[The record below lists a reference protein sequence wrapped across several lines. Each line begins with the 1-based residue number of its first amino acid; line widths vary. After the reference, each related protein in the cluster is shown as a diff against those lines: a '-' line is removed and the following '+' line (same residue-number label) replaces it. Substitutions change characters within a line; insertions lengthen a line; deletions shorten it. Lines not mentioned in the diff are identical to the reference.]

1 MFYGAKRAGQ
11 TSPLPP
17 ADTANMESVLMSTPK
32 AGCSR
37 SLSLLALLA
46 MALPAVSQADTLD
59 YSWAELGY
67 VDSEFGNLNGDG
79 ISLRGSLPVND
90 TFFVF
95 ASYWDVGYDFNVDLT
110 SIEAGGGVHL
120 PFNDKVHLV
129 GRFGLVKSEF
139 DSNNSSSDDD
149 GFTFGAHVRAE
160 LMPKLEVEGGFD
172 YIDLGMDPDTL
183 LIAQARYFFL
193 DNVSGGLRLEF
204 GDDIDSMSLGVRVT
218 F

>member
-1 MFYGAKRAGQ
+1 
-11 TSPLPP
+11 
-17 ADTANMESVLMSTPK
+17 MSRPK
-32 AGCSR
+32 ARCAELLG
-37 SLSLLALLA
+37 LLAVA
-46 MALPAVSQADTLD
+46 ATALPAVSQADTLD
-59 YSWAELGY
+59 YSFAELAY

-79 ISLRGSLPVND
+79 ISLRGSLPVNE

-129 GRFGLVKSEF
+129 GRFGLVQSEL
-139 DSNNSSSDDD
+139 DTNNFSSDDD
-149 GFTFGAHVRAE
+149 GYTFGAQVRAAVMPRFE
-160 LMPKLEVEGGFD
+160 LEGGFD
-172 YIDLGMDPDTL
+172 YIDLGDDPDTL
-183 LIAQARYFFL
+183 LIMQARYFFL
-193 DNVSGGLRLEF
+193 DNIAGGLRLEF

>member
-1 MFYGAKRAGQ
+1 
-11 TSPLPP
+11 
-17 ADTANMESVLMSTPK
+17 MSTPK
-32 AGCSR
+32 AGCTR
-37 SLSLLALLA
+37 FLGPIALMAL
-46 MALPAVSQADTLD
+46 ALPAVSQADTLD
-59 YSWAELGY
+59 YSWAELAY

-79 ISLRGSLPVND
+79 ISLRGSLPIND

-120 PFNDKVHLV
+120 PFTDKVQLV
-129 GRFGLVKSEF
+129 GRFGLVKSEL
-139 DSNNSSSDDD
+139 DTNNFSSDDD

-160 LMPKLEVEGGFD
+160 VMPRLELEGGFD

-183 LIAQARYFFL
+183 LVMQGRYFFL
-193 DNVSGGLRLEF
+193 DNVAGNLRLEF
-204 GDDIDSMSLGVRVT
+204 GDDIDSMSFGVRVT

>member
-1 MFYGAKRAGQ
+1 
-11 TSPLPP
+11 
-17 ADTANMESVLMSTPK
+17 MSTPK
-32 AGCSR
+32 ARCSR
-37 SLSLLALLA
+37 PSLLLALLA
-46 MALPAVSQADTLD
+46 MALPALSQADTLD
-59 YSWAELGY
+59 YSWAELGL

-79 ISLRGSLPVND
+79 LSLRGSLPVNE

-95 ASYWDVGYDFNVDLT
+95 ASYWDVGYDFNVDIT

-139 DSNNSSSDDD
+139 SSNSSSSDDD
-149 GFTFGAHVRAE
+149 GYTFGAHVRAE
-160 LMPKLEVEGGFD
+160 VMPRLELEGGFD
-172 YIDLGMDPDTL
+172 YIDLGSDPDTL
-183 LIAQARYFFL
+183 LVGQARYFFL
-193 DNVSGGLRLEF
+193 DNVAGGLRLEM

>member
-1 MFYGAKRAGQ
+1 MPRLKARRAEF
-11 TSPLPP
+11 L
-17 ADTANMESVLMSTPK
+17 
-32 AGCSR
+32 R
-37 SLSLLALLA
+37 LLAVVA
-46 MALPAVSQADTLD
+46 TALPAVSPADTLD
-59 YSWAELGY
+59 YSFAELAY

-79 ISLRGSLPVND
+79 ISLRGSVPVND

-110 SIEAGGGVHL
+110 SIEAGAGVHL

-139 DSNNSSSDDD
+139 DSNNFSSDDD
-149 GFTFGAHVRAE
+149 GYTFGAQVRAAVMPRLE
-160 LMPKLEVEGGFD
+160 LEGGFD
-172 YIDLGMDPDTL
+172 YIDLGSDPDTL
-183 LIAQARYFFL
+183 LIMQARYFFL
-193 DNVSGGLRLEF
+193 ENIAGGLRLEF